1 MTYSPSTNGKLPDTM
16 PIFPLEG
23 AVLLPGGELPLNIFE
38 RRYLAM
44 VDAALGQGRW
54 IGMVQPRQ
62 NQGDKE
68 DGIQTLFSIGC
79 AGQISSF
86 SATKD
91 NRYFITLTGACRF
104 SITTELEQA
113 DGFRRIKPDFT
124 AFEDDL
130 EPEPL
135 DTRQRADLFRAL
147 KDYLGWSGYDAD
159 WDALENTPDHALV
172 ASMAMACPFAPAEKQ
187 ALLEASSLVTR
198 TRCLVT
204 MLDMARHDEAET
216 VDHARH

>member
-1 MTYSPSTNGKLPDTM
+1 MTYLTATKCNLPENI

-23 AVLLPGGELPLNIFE
+23 ALLLPGGDLPLNIFE
-38 RRYLAM
+38 PRFIAM

-62 NQGDKE
+62 NQKDKGAE
-68 DGIQTLFSIGC
+68 MQTLFSVGC

-91 NRYFITLTGACRF
+91 SRYLITLTGVCRF
-104 SITTELEQA
+104 SITTELAQTS
-113 DGFRRIKPDFT
+113 GFRRVEPDFME
-124 AFEDDL
+124 FKDDL
-130 EPEPL
+130 EPQPL
-135 DTRQRADLFRAL
+135 DGEQREDLFRAL

-198 TRCLVT
+198 TQCLVT
-204 MLDMARHDEAET
+204 MLDMARHDET
-216 VDHARH
+216 GDVDHARH